1 MAAVPGDADCF
12 CGGGAD
18 LKSVYRCFCMD
29 LQCKVNGKIHIGVLP
44 PPLGG
49 VSVYLYRLRKLHPED
64 DFIDPRF
71 ISICALINIMLT
83 TTREIVLEGIN
94 WRQLFLLRLVKCFR
108 SNKYSVVLHGR
119 GWLNDINLAG
129 FFKKKIMIFSL
140 KGCCSIG
147 VVGNHMKDELVEVL
161 PLYEGEIIVRDA
173 FLPPPLEDEPKIL
186 ATYPDEMRNFMEVQ
200 RPLIVAN
207 AFQLADWNGID
218 LYGLDMCIELIHR
231 LKKEYPSVGLLFALA
246 NEQYRPDYYAKMR
259 GLIVD
264 YGLQRNVYF
273 LTDQHELWPI
283 LKDCD
288 VMVRPTCTDGYGV
301 SVAEAL
307 YFNRPAVASDVCN
320 RSDGC
325 VVFRN
330 RDMDDFEMKV
340 CQVLERG
347 K

>member
-1 MAAVPGDADCF
+1 M
-12 CGGGAD
+12 
-18 LKSVYRCFCMD
+18 VYILDKNLC
-29 LQCKVNGKIHIGVLP
+29 HIGCMP

-49 VSVYLYRLRKLHPED
+49 ISVYLYRLKKIKANDMFVDSRSLRHFK
-64 DFIDPRF
+64 FIWF
-71 ISICALINIMLT
+71 ALKCNM
-83 TTREIVLEGIN
+83 EIVIEGFSLKY
-94 WRQLFLLRLVKCFR
+94 LFLLLLLKPVRKYP
-108 SNKYSVVLHGR
+108 YSVVLHGD
-119 GWLNDINLAG
+119 GVI
-129 FFKKKIMIFSL
+129 KKYNES
-140 KGCCSIG
+140 GCCQKKLIEALLCNCNFIQ
-147 VVGNHMKDELVEVL
+147 VVGIHVKDFLCDRIPCVVDKV
-161 PLYEGEIIVRDA
+161 IVKDA

-231 LKKEYPSVGLLFALA
+231 LKKKYPSVGLLFALA
-246 NEQYRPDYYAKMR
+246 NEQYRTDYYAKMR
-259 GLIVD
+259 RLIAD

-307 YFNRPAVASDVCN
+307 YFNRPAVASDVCK
-320 RSDGC
+320 RPEGC
-325 VVFRN
+325 AVFRN
-330 RDMDDFEMKV
+330 RDMDDFEAKV
-340 CQVLERG
+340 RQVLERG

>member
-1 MAAVPGDADCF
+1 MIGEYILPKNIND
-12 CGGGAD
+12 
-18 LKSVYRCFCMD
+18 S
-29 LQCKVNGKIHIGVLP
+29 NKIHIGILP

-49 VSVYLYRLRKLHPED
+49 ISVYLHRLKKLNPND
-64 DFIDPRF
+64 TFIDIRYTSRWNLLKLF
-71 ISICALINIMLT
+71 FTSNK
-83 TTREIVLEGIN
+83 EIIIEGIN
-94 WRQLFLLRLVKCFR
+94 WKLLFALSIIKQVKQNL
-108 SNKYSVVLHGR
+108 SYSVVLHGS
-119 GWLNDINLAG
+119 GFINDIRSAR
-129 FFKKKIMIFSL
+129 FCKKMIMLFSIN
-140 KGCCSIG
+140 GCCCIR
-147 VVGNHMKDELVEVL
+147 VVGKHIKDELVEVL

-207 AFQLADWNGID
+207 AFQLADWNGTD
-218 LYGLDMCIELIHR
+218 LYGLDMCIELIYR
-231 LKKEYPSVGLLFALA
+231 LKKDYSHVGLLFALA
-246 NEQYRPDYYAKMR
+246 NKQYRTDYYAKMR
-259 GLIVD
+259 GLIAD

-307 YFNRPAVASDVCN
+307 YFNRPAVASDVCK

-330 RDMDDFEMKV
+330 RDMDDFEVKV
-340 CQVLERG
+340 RQVLERG

>member
-1 MAAVPGDADCF
+1 MKICLENLFDQPEEDMLEQWDWVMSEYSAEFLGFCLDA
-12 CGGGAD
+12 GHGYMVWGE
-18 LKSVYRCFCMD
+18 K
-29 LQCKVNGKIHIGVLP
+29 
-44 PPLGG
+44 
-49 VSVYLYRLRKLHPED
+49 
-64 DFIDPRF
+64 
-71 ISICALINIMLT
+71 
-83 TTREIVLEGIN
+83 LEGII
-94 WRQLFLLRLVKCFR
+94 K
-108 SNKYSVVLHGR
+108 KYNESVCC
-119 GWLNDINLAG
+119 
-129 FFKKKIMIFSL
+129 KKKIIEILLYNCNF
-140 KGCCSIG
+140 IQ
-147 VVGNHMKDELVEVL
+147 VVGLHVKDFLCDRIPCVIDTV
-161 PLYEGEIIVRDA
+161 IVRDA

-231 LKKEYPSVGLLFALA
+231 LKKKYPSVGLLFALA
-246 NEQYRPDYYAKMR
+246 NEQYRTDYYAKMR
-259 GLIVD
+259 GLIAD

-307 YFNRPAVASDVCN
+307 YFNRPAVASDVCK
-320 RSDGC
+320 RPEGC
-325 VVFRN
+325 AVFRN
-330 RDMDDFEMKV
+330 RDMDDFEAKV
-340 CQVLERG
+340 RQVLERG

>member
-1 MAAVPGDADCF
+1 M
-12 CGGGAD
+12 
-18 LKSVYRCFCMD
+18 LILEKKTEI
-29 LQCKVNGKIHIGVLP
+29 KVHVGPMP

-49 VSVYLYRLRKLHPED
+49 ISVYFYRLMRKYPQDVYINTSKHCRFAFVKLC
-64 DFIDPRF
+64 F
-71 ISICALINIMLT
+71 ISNKEIIIHEMRCTMML
-83 TTREIVLEGIN
+83 LLQ
-94 WRQLFLLRLVKCFR
+94 WSKLFFPK
-108 SNKYSVVLHGR
+108 SYSVVLHGED
-119 GWLNDINLAG
+119 WLEDYLSG
-129 FFKKKIMIFSL
+129 SKFRQWMIKTSL
-140 KGCCSIG
+140 KHCERIQ
-147 VVGNHMKDELVEVL
+147 VVGNHIKSSLLMYFPSLKSKILV
-161 PLYEGEIIVRDA
+161 RCA

-207 AFQLADWNGID
+207 AFQLADWNGTD

-259 GLIVD
+259 DLIAD

-301 SVAEAL
+301 SVAETL
-307 YFNRPAVASDVCN
+307 YFNRPAVASDVCK

-330 RDMDDFEMKV
+330 RDMYDFEAKV
-340 CQVLERG
+340 RQVLEQNHVVY
-347 K
+347 